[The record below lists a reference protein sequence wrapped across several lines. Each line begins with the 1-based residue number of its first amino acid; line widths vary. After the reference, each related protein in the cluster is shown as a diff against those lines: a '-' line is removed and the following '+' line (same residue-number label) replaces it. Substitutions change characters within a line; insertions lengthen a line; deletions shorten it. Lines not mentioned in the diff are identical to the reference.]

1 MGHAFAGLA
10 DEYAYGY
17 SPSAEYIQY
26 WQENYLTLEKNLN
39 KSIQSDP
46 KKVPWAHFIGI
57 PGYEMVG
64 VFSGADFPQFYRSE
78 QKSVMKADASW
89 FNAVSR
95 EIIVKRIMELSG
107 MQYFFED
114 FLKLDKK

>member
-1 MGHAFAGLA
+1 
-10 DEYAYGY
+10 
-17 SPSAEYIQY
+17 
-26 WQENYLTLEKNLN
+26 
-39 KSIQSDP
+39 
-46 KKVPWAHFIGI
+46 
-57 PGYEMVG
+57 MVG

-78 QKSVMKADASW
+78 QKSIMKADASW

-107 MQYFFED
+107 MQYSFGD